1 MALPGKN
8 ERLNYKPREIDLE
21 SFTLLAKCENGEL
34 SFEDVNLTKCEKDVY
49 ALQFGS
55 DLYVGSSA
63 QVKNRIYLHYWALSQ
78 NRHNSKKIQSI
89 YDECKSF
96 KAYIIMRCDSNC
108 GTAEQMII
116 RLLQPSLNVTLP
128 NGKTEY
134 HNNIIWQTKIL

>member
-1 MALPGKN
+1 MTQFSEI

-21 SFTLLAKCENGEL
+21 SFTLLAKCENGKL
-34 SFEDVNLTKCEKDVY
+34 SFEY